1 LVFTFD
7 QADGDQHSVAF
18 FTGTFIDL
26 QANSLGSFR
35 ENIFSANESGWLERG
50 TISGGGE
57 FRWAG
62 GENKTATL
70 TLQIP
75 AGTEGLFLN
84 VRSAINGLQM
94 TVKVGV
100 DDPVTLSVDLHLQ
113 TVYVPIGN
121 PTHEPAPDAGPVWSE
136 GHYFPEFPPPSG
148 RIYSFKIDTALE
160 DWWGAPSKAYWRVNQ
175 DFKTMTALTLI
186 SMQGIINRSGPRVY
200 LDWVGDGARRD
211 VLHYWVPV
219 LQQHTDLVELG
230 LDSQSTFNFLWRR
243 FGDRF
248 SGAVVY
254 DPEIPDTI
262 NLATMI
268 AGLENRLILAPDQ
281 LNAPGMPV
289 FDSVTDLRPLAQEQV
304 WDKTPEGR
312 LRLYQ
317 WVYDNLWNRLE
328 KRAIGVISPGP
339 PTTVITD
346 QVYDPLSLAPRD
358 YYIALR
364 LPALWISPSQAPD
377 SVLFERFLQ
386 DAPSPIPVMS
396 LYASD
401 EQGTVSLIS
410 RYGDW
415 TPAITIDNSP
425 LSAGNLTV
433 FSGVRPQINPYQ
445 ATINP
450 DHIFATLGDRPVV
463 TAMLSDGDN
472 IHYQLDHGFQGNLHL
487 TWDEVKGY
495 PFGWS
500 TNPILAEIAPVAWN
514 DYIATA
520 NGVSFVSG
528 VSGGGYGYPVL
539 MDDQKLDNYLQRTA
553 SYLKQTSLRTVL
565 VDFRGSERGEFDER
579 LATHYYQNLK
589 DAGLL
594 GVLALSTQTYNPLPI
609 TFLGTPLP
617 IVYPSYVLQPG
628 DGQQIAQALL
638 ASTPGEVH
646 LDLSES
652 DSWWQKGK
660 IISDPSA
667 SGGKTSLFSRANM
680 PDCCGAVL
688 GPRMTLTPGTYTL
701 TYRLKVSNN
710 RSQLPVAHLIS
721 LQQNQGG
728 EATNLA
734 DLWINAAD
742 FVNEDE
748 YQDFSITFNL
758 AKFTPEIQPW
768 MDYTGGMSGNANSD
782 LYLDT
787 ITLTRSGGSVFPLLA
802 PVFIGQVGP
811 VDSMIADLRAITT
824 EYEQAGGVVLLP
836 DEFMAAFNPVFMIEF
851 ATPYLGADN
860 PAIQAAKQQ
869 LHAGNYFESLVT
881 IREALKAIR

>member
-1 LVFTFD
+1 
-7 QADGDQHSVAF
+7 
-18 FTGTFIDL
+18 
-26 QANSLGSFR
+26 
-35 ENIFSANESGWLERG
+35 
-50 TISGGGE
+50 
-57 FRWAG
+57 
-62 GENKTATL
+62 
-70 TLQIP
+70 
-75 AGTEGLFLN
+75 
-84 VRSAINGLQM
+84 
-94 TVKVGV
+94 
-100 DDPVTLSVDLHLQ
+100 
-113 TVYVPIGN
+113 
-121 PTHEPAPDAGPVWSE
+121 
-136 GHYFPEFPPPSG
+136 
-148 RIYSFKIDTALE
+148 
-160 DWWGAPSKAYWRVNQ
+160 
-175 DFKTMTALTLI
+175 MTALTLT

-289 FDSVTDLRPLAQEQV
+289 FESVTDLRPLAQEQA
-304 WDKTPEGR
+304 WDTTPQGR

-339 PTTVITD
+339 PTTIITG
-346 QVYDPLSLAPRD
+346 QVYDPLGLAPRD

-364 LPALWISPSQAPD
+364 LPALWISPSQAPE
-377 SVLFERFLQ
+377 SVLFERFLLE
-386 DAPSPIPVMS
+386 APSPIPVMAN
-396 LYASD
+396 YASD
-401 EQGTVSLIS
+401 EQGTVALIS

-415 TPAITIDNSP
+415 TPAITLDNSP

-433 FSGVRPQINPYQ
+433 FSGVRPQIKPYQ
-445 ATINP
+445 AIINP
-450 DHIFATLGDRPVV
+450 EHIFATLGNRPVV
-463 TAMLSDGDN
+463 TLVLSDGDN

-487 TWDEVKGY
+487 NWDEVKGY

-528 VSGGGYGYPVL
+528 LSGGGYAYPVL

-553 SYLKQTSLRTVL
+553 TYLKQTGLRTVC
-565 VDFRGSERGEFDER
+565 VDARQNERGKFDDR

-594 GVLALSTQTYNPLPI
+594 GIFGGGPQTDDPLPI
-609 TFLGTPLP
+609 TFRGTPLP
-617 IVYPSYVLQPG
+617 MIIPSYVLTPG
-628 DGQQIAQALL
+628 NGRKIAQALL
-638 ASTPGEVH
+638 ASTPGEVF

-652 DSWWQKGK
+652 DDWWQKGK

-667 SGGKTSLFSRANM
+667 SGGKTSLFSRADM

-688 GPRMTLTPGTYTL
+688 GPRMTLAPGNYTL
-701 TYRLKVSNN
+701 TYRLKVASNLS
-710 RSQLPVAHLIS
+710 RLPVAHLFP
-721 LQQNQGG
+721 LLQNQGG
-728 EATNLA
+728 GAPNLV
-734 DLWINAAD
+734 DRWIAPAD
-742 FVNEDE
+742 FLEADE
-748 YQDFSITFNL
+748 YQDFSLTFKL
-758 AKFTPEIQPW
+758 VKYTPEIQIW
-768 MDYTGGMSGNANSD
+768 MDYTGGLSGNANSD

-811 VDSMIADLRAITT
+811 VDSMIADLRALTT

-836 DEFMAAFNPVFMIEF
+836 DEFMAAFNPAFMIEF

-860 PAIQAAKQQ
+860 PAIQTAKQQ
-869 LHAGNYFESLVT
+869 LQEGNYFESLVT